1 MDPEVRR
8 KQIHDCKIEQRSSIH
23 LLRMMGSNKIE
34 ILLSSKVPLYSTSL
48 KLAQIPRPDFIMMK
62 EAILCFDKITQYQS
76 ENGDKQ
82 RVKETDLNYLTQMMA
97 QVIRTF
103 GTEDSE
109 WYCAT
114 QTVLNSLFNL
124 KSSFTHEQAKTF
136 IDSIMKNFG

>member
-1 MDPEVRR
+1 
-8 KQIHDCKIEQRSSIH
+8 
-23 LLRMMGSNKIE
+23 
-34 ILLSSKVPLYSTSL
+34 
-48 KLAQIPRPDFIMMK
+48 MMK

-82 RVKETDLNYLTQMMA
+82 RVKEADLKYLTEMMA

>member
-1 MDPEVRR
+1 
-8 KQIHDCKIEQRSSIH
+8 
-23 LLRMMGSNKIE
+23 MMGSNKIE
-34 ILLSSKVPLYSTSL
+34 ILLNSKVPLYSTSL
-48 KLAQIPRPDFIMMK
+48 KLAQILRPDFIMMK

-136 IDSIMKNFG
+136 IDSIMKNFGQ